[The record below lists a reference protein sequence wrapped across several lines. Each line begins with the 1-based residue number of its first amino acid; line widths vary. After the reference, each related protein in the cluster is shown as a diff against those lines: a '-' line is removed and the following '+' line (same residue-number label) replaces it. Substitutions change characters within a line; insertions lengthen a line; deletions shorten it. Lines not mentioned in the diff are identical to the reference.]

1 MPYVASPMLI
11 GDKRNFFGRLSGVVE
26 QDQRYERGVST
37 EDREIEPITCEGQ
50 SERKRLAS
58 FGPESYLLNPK
69 VLYQGHSANGCTIR
83 DKSRSKLTHPR
94 VKGLIQVNRVPIR
107 SNVLANCRNGRATS
121 KSLTSGVPLRT
132 SCFAA
137 ALGKLRAS
145 KSRAAGSDLT
155 GPNPINDLVHLRID
169 LRSIPDRQARQ
180 MS

>member
-107 SNVLANCRNGRATS
+107 SNVLGQLPQRPRHLEVPDERRSPQDFLLCCGTWQAPG
-121 KSLTSGVPLRT
+121 KQEPGSGKRLDG
-132 SCFAA
+132 A
-137 ALGKLRAS
+137 
-145 KSRAAGSDLT
+145 
-155 GPNPINDLVHLRID
+155 
-169 LRSIPDRQARQ
+169 
-180 MS
+180 